1 MRYEKL
7 KAIGRVV
14 YMRPTCA
21 PLASSSLLTLH
32 TQHRTHHS
40 LLCTHSTAHNS
51 NSFTTCL
58 LSPLLCR
65 TVPLH
70 IINPDG
76 ESMISPGA
84 PCSIPLG
91 GWQMATEE
99 EVRLFESQQQQQPSE
114 RGGVVGGSPGS
125 RRPGSVAPGLPPAA
139 EDTVRPTPTVQ
150 EVLDEESQSGVE
162 LAVTSRPV
170 SRER

>member
-1 MRYEKL
+1 MR
-7 KAIGRVV
+7 
-14 YMRPTCA
+14 
-21 PLASSSLLTLH
+21 ASRIIITSHSAHLTS
-32 TQHRTHHS
+32 HRTHHS

>member
-1 MRYEKL
+1 
-7 KAIGRVV
+7 
-14 YMRPTCA
+14 
-21 PLASSSLLTLH
+21 
-32 TQHRTHHS
+32 
-40 LLCTHSTAHNS
+40 
-51 NSFTTCL
+51 
-58 LSPLLCR
+58 
-65 TVPLH
+65 
-70 IINPDG
+70 
-76 ESMISPGA
+76 MISPGA